1 MWHLSCFFKNTVFAI
16 GSSFTLFFLCCFIL
30 MIDFLSPEEI
40 ADIVHV
46 DLVCWKVVG
55 GKQNES
61 LPFHPYRQLRFKQE
75 VFMVCIYCS
84 ELLFL
89 LLFIKKVVFWYVW
102 KSTMQAPDCSSFR
115 ILDSWNGIRFRTRAW
130 KRLKA
135 GTKHIASNRH
145 QRFYFQL
152 DI

>member
-1 MWHLSCFFKNTVFAI
+1 
-16 GSSFTLFFLCCFIL
+16 

-40 ADIVHV
+40 ADIVCV

-89 LLFIKKVVFWYVW
+89 LLFIKKVVF
-102 KSTMQAPDCSSFR
+102 
-115 ILDSWNGIRFRTRAW
+115 
-130 KRLKA
+130 
-135 GTKHIASNRH
+135 
-145 QRFYFQL
+145 
-152 DI
+152 

>member
-1 MWHLSCFFKNTVFAI
+1 MFAV
-16 GSSFTLFFLCCFIL
+16 GSSFTLFFLRCFIL

-40 ADIVHV
+40 ADIVCV

-89 LLFIKKVVFWYVW
+89 LLFIKKVVF
-102 KSTMQAPDCSSFR
+102 
-115 ILDSWNGIRFRTRAW
+115 
-130 KRLKA
+130 
-135 GTKHIASNRH
+135 
-145 QRFYFQL
+145 
-152 DI
+152 